1 MNPHCDRRARCPTIL
16 IRGVEDVT
24 QLPTMAAMERHQG
37 DETARQEPA
46 KLCQLEQQQQQHSQL
61 DTSHCR
67 AQQRQHRGRMH
78 KGAPASHCPAA
89 TTTLFRRQVPQ
100 MLVPSLAIY
109 CLMLVGSFI
118 TPCVAICPGNC
129 TCDDEALVV
138 RCEPSKIDVL
148 PLTFNPAL
156 QQLTMYGTE
165 IHTLD
170 INSLHWY
177 LDLRHV
183 NLSKNVIMQV
193 MPKTFENQRQLEE
206 LYLAQNNISALAADM
221 FLGLSKLIVLSL
233 RGNAIE
239 SLEGGVFIHLT
250 QLRDLDLSANR
261 IDRLDDHA
269 LSGLSNLRVLHL
281 RDNRL
286 AAIPAANLA
295 LVSDLAELSVGG
307 NDFTE
312 VKEGD
317 LQSMR
322 TLKDLDLSGALLDE
336 GLTIFSFQ
344 GLLGLRKLKLE
355 GCGLTSIPT
364 LPLNSLSKLEELH
377 IGRNLFINLPSD
389 AFRSNRN
396 LHSLYVSGCPN
407 LEYMDKGVLQYNLN
421 VKQVVITQNPKL
433 TYIAPDALRF
443 LPELTLLDLRDNN
456 LEQISEHAASWA
468 DIDVWRLEGNPIT
481 CNCSA
486 AWLRE
491 LTLAPNSSASLK
503 CASPPRLADIPLHSL
518 QMSDLACGMDPATQG
533 LIIGVMVC
541 IIVIVVAAVVVVM
554 LYRHHGS
561 CVHRL
566 LKGHH
571 IGGRGSGC
579 DHHPYTH
586 NYHPAYTMTPT
597 KPVPVTEL

>member
-1 MNPHCDRRARCPTIL
+1 MAGNGRQENENIAREEPM
-16 IRGVEDVT
+16 EDCHHY
-24 QLPTMAAMERHQG
+24 HQG
-37 DETARQEPA
+37 EVRWCLQEPGRQCHHHQERQ
-46 KLCQLEQQQQQHSQL
+46 KYYSNQLEATLRGCHQQH
-61 DTSHCR
+61 
-67 AQQRQHRGRMH
+67 QQRLVHQHT
-78 KGAPASHCPAA
+78 PATSCPAA
-89 TTTLFRRQVPQ
+89 STLHCQLWKRRTQVPQ
-100 MLVPSLAIY
+100 MVLPSLAMY
-109 CLMLVGSFI
+109 CLLLVGSLV
-118 TPCVAICPGNC
+118 TPCAAICPNNC

-138 RCEPSKIDVL
+138 RCEPSNIDVL
-148 PLTFNPAL
+148 PFTFNPAL

-170 INSLHWY
+170 TNSLLWY

-183 NLSKNVIMQV
+183 NLSKNMIMRV
-193 MPKTFENQRQLEE
+193 LPKTFEHQSHLEE
-206 LYLAQNNISALAADM
+206 LHLAQNNISDLAAEM
-221 FLGLSKLIVLSL
+221 FLGLSNLIVLSL

-239 SLEGGVFIHLT
+239 SLKGGVFIHLN
-250 QLRDLDLSANR
+250 QLRDLDLSENR
-261 IDRLDDHA
+261 IERLDEQA

-286 AAIPAANLA
+286 TVIPATNLA
-295 LVSDLAELSVGG
+295 LVSDLAELSLGG
-307 NDFTE
+307 NNFTE

-317 LQSMR
+317 LQSMI
-322 TLKDLDLSGALLDE
+322 TLKDLDLSGAFLDE
-336 GLTIFSFQ
+336 GLTVDSFE
-344 GLLGLRKLKLE
+344 GLSGLRKLKLE
-355 GCGLTSIPT
+355 GCGLKSIPT
-364 LPLNSLSKLEELH
+364 TPLNTLSKLEELH
-377 IGRNLFINLPSD
+377 IGRNLFTNLPSD

-407 LEYMDKGVLQYNLN
+407 LVYMEKGVLQHNLN
-421 VKQVVITQNPKL
+421 IKQVVITQNPQL

-443 LPELTLLDLRDNN
+443 LPELSLLDLHNNN
-456 LEQISEHAASWA
+456 LQQISEHAASWA
-468 DIDVWRLEGNPIT
+468 DIDVWHLEGNPIT

-491 LTLAPNSSASLK
+491 LTLTPNSSASLK
-503 CASPPRLADIPLHSL
+503 CASPPRLANVPLHST

-533 LIIGVMVC
+533 LVIGLVVC
-541 IIVIVVAAVVVVM
+541 VIVIVVAAVVVMM